1 MILVREAP
9 VEGEESL
16 KIDYELFPLRA
27 VEAEERDHVVSKA
40 AELGIPR
47 DNREGRIPGHQ
58 PDQEIVQ
65 ADDPEDRDAGVHDP
79 SGYDPQVF
87 ARRGPLSDMPDSRL
101 PATSGRMRPSCSEP
115 LARLF
120 RIAAASLQ
128 GEVDASDQE
137 DGDRDNNRPRNQQQH

>member
-47 DNREGRIPGHQ
+47 DNREGRSPGHQ
-58 PDQEIVQ
+58 PDQEVVQ
-65 ADDPEDRDAGVHDP
+65 ADDPEDRDAGVHEP
-79 SGYDPQVF
+79 SGSGPQ
-87 ARRGPLSDMPDSRL
+87 ALDRRGTRSDMPDSQL
-101 PATSGRMRPSCSEP
+101 PA
-115 LARLF
+115 
-120 RIAAASLQ
+120 
-128 GEVDASDQE
+128 
-137 DGDRDNNRPRNQQQH
+137 

>member
-9 VEGEESL
+9 VEGEEPL
-16 KIDYELFPLRA
+16 EIDYELLPLRA

-65 ADDPEDRDAGVHDP
+65 ADDPEDGDAGVHEP
-79 SGYDPQVF
+79 SDYDPQDLV
-87 ARRGPLSDMPDSRL
+87 RRVPISDMPVPRLL
-101 PATSGRMRPSCSEP
+101 PASC
-115 LARLF
+115 
-120 RIAAASLQ
+120 
-128 GEVDASDQE
+128 
-137 DGDRDNNRPRNQQQH
+137 